1 MNQNRL
7 YHLITSNTKGFLI
20 VFLVLRTS
28 VGLVHAQSEE
38 VLKEH
43 QVRKQVVE
51 EYFLSEGLTKPVVEQ
66 REMYD
71 TLGRLVEVQEYTKE
85 GDLDDWERYRY
96 DRNGD
101 MIEESELDANGEQK
115 KRKVYIYR
123 DRLLIRKEYYDHK
136 DRLYKK
142 KEYVYEYHGE
152 DL

>member
-1 MNQNRL
+1 M
-7 YHLITSNTKGFLI
+7 KGFLI
-20 VFLVLRTS
+20 VFLVLRTG

-51 EYFLSEGLTKPVVEQ
+51 EYFLSEGLTEPVVEQ

-71 TLGRLVEVQEYTKE
+71 TLGRLVEVQEYTRE
-85 GDLDDWERYRY
+85 GELDNWERYRY
-96 DRNGD
+96 DKNGD
-101 MIEESELDANGEQK
+101 MIEEFELDADGEQEE
-115 KRKVYIYR
+115 RKVYFYR

-142 KEYVYEYHGE
+142 KEYVYEYHG
-152 DL
+152 DDQ

>member
-1 MNQNRL
+1 MNPNRL
-7 YHLITSNTKGFLI
+7 YHLITSNMKEFLI
-20 VFLVLRTS
+20 VFLVLHTGM
-28 VGLVHAQSEE
+28 GLVHAQSEE

-43 QVRKQVVE
+43 RVRKQVVE
-51 EYFLSEGLTKPVVEQ
+51 EYFLSEGLTEPVVEQ

-96 DRNGD
+96 DVNGD
-101 MIEESELDANGEQK
+101 MVEEFELDADGEQEE
-115 KRKVYIYR
+115 RKVYIYR

-142 KEYVYEYHGE
+142 KEYVYEYHG
-152 DL
+152 DDQ